1 MTRQTSDEELA
12 LRRGHGA
19 DLKEGVPVGRRVKLP
34 GGAERP
40 IRVFINGVEQEQGRD
55 YEIRGSEVVFDEPIY
70 KEGNIGITR
79 WLAMW
84 VGLFGTY
91 RRNEAVDLHVRLK
104 GRTVV
109 LTDVEVIPD

>member
-1 MTRQTSDEELA
+1 MNDQDLA
-12 LRRGHGA
+12 MRRGHGA
-19 DLKEGVPVGRRVKLP
+19 NLKEGVPVGRRVKLP

-55 YEIRGSEVVFDEPIY
+55 YEIRGNEVVFGEPIY
-70 KEGNIGITR
+70 KEGSLGFTR

-91 RRNEAVDLHVRLK
+91 RRNEAVDLHFRLK

-109 LTDVEVIPD
+109 LTDVEIIPD